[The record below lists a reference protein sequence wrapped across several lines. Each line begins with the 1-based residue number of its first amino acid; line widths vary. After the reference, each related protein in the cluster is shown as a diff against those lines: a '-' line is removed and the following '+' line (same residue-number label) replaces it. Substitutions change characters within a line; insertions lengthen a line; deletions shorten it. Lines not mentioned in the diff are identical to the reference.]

1 MQKYEVEGHE
11 SSLLPDGKWKLVWS
25 DEFDGDTLDTTKWG
39 FRRGIMHNWH
49 KTYTDEGV
57 EVKDGCVHI
66 KLVEKDGH
74 YYSAQLQTG
83 SNFMDNPPEE
93 NGYGKFVWPIA
104 KHEEQKFLHK
114 YGYYECRCRTQQK
127 GGWWSAFWLQSP
139 IIGCSDD
146 PGKAGVEVD
155 IMESFEPGRMIPH
168 FLHWGGYG
176 AEHKEKFV
184 TEHKTEFAPDRYSI
198 PNHEEF
204 HTFAVNWTPNGYDF
218 YIDGV
223 FDGHHD
229 GPVSHTE
236 QFILIT
242 TECDGYRYS
251 DQPNELLKSAMPDEF
266 IVDYVR
272 VFDYIGE

>member
-1 MQKYEVEGHE
+1 M
-11 SSLLPDGKWKLVWS
+11 WS

-139 IIGCSDD
+139 IIGCCTD
-146 PGKAGVEVD
+146 PGKAGVDVD

-184 TEHKTEFAPDRYSI
+184 TEHETEFAPDRFSI
-198 PNHEEF
+198 PNHEQF

-272 VFDYIGE
+272 VFDPIDE